1 MALLLSDAAGPW
13 CSRESADFCPLSS
26 PPESR
31 LSLFSDFKNAF
42 LSPLPLLDTHD
53 YVIYGLRFLKRSEEP
68 LISYV
73 HAFSSVKIP
82 KVRNYK
88 GPSFL
93 LETER
98 REKTG
103 RLGKL
108 ELKKIILTQVYTSP
122 SKTFLSWDFCE
133 DNKGIYV

>member
-1 MALLLSDAAGPW
+1 MPGEGESWESQGLSLGALQAFLSEALPHPVALLLSDAAGPW

-26 PPESR
+26 LPESR

-42 LSPLPLLDTHD
+42 LSPFSLLDTHD

-108 ELKKIILTQVYTSP
+108 E
-122 SKTFLSWDFCE
+122 F
-133 DNKGIYV
+133 